1 MKKLL
6 LLACIPLFV
15 ETAEPPKGFTIPL
28 RTDSLGSQA
37 LHLIDLASKGR
48 DYDPNSNPLLPK
60 SPTIVSPVSPSTES
74 VKLKPGVTIPA
85 TQQPSIAFTD
95 VKMATLGVVIWA
107 NEKRSEERWNA
118 MLEKYRQLE
127 NEPFNQKAL
136 LHAIIDEIDLSTD
149 KTGNGVWGSLSFT
162 YVKDSQKVDNKK
174 APEQP

>member
-1 MKKLL
+1 MKSSALL
-6 LLACIPLFV
+6 FSLLIISSYAMESV
-15 ETAEPPKGFTIPL
+15 DK
-28 RTDSLGSQA
+28 
-37 LHLIDLASKGR
+37 
-48 DYDPNSNPLLPK
+48 PK
-60 SPTIVSPVSPSTES
+60 SPRSATTVVPLPASRPLSPAAVHARAAKMIHNN
-74 VKLKPGVTIPA
+74 VAPA

-136 LHAIIDEIDLSTD
+136 LHTIIDEIDLSTD